1 MTFLN
6 ESKLLSDA
14 QSGFRPSDSCEC
26 QLLSIAHDIYN
37 SFDCNPCLEVGE
49 ILDISKSSDIFYY
62 DGLIYK
68 IKSFG
73 ISYITVKLTENFFSS
88 KC

>member
-1 MTFLN
+1 MLSLALDLLTHVNVSYFQLRMIYTTHLTAILVW
-6 ESKLLSDA
+6 KL
-14 QSGFRPSDSCEC
+14 GKF
-26 QLLSIAHDIYN
+26 
-37 SFDCNPCLEVGE
+37 F
-49 ILDISKSSDIFYY
+49 LDISKSSDIFYY

-68 IKSFG
+68 IKSSG

>member
-1 MTFLN
+1 MQENFRKRIFDSVMTFLN

-14 QSGFRPSDSCEC
+14 QSGFRPCDSCEC
-26 QLLSIAHDIYN
+26 QLLSIAHDIYK
-37 SFDCNPCLEVGE
+37 SFDSNPCMKLGVFF
-49 ILDISKSSDIFYY
+49 LDISKGCHIFYY

-73 ISYITVKLTENFFSS
+73 I
-88 KC
+88 